1 MLGHEEGVVLY
12 ENKNTQQIKTF
23 VVKQNKDLWDGILT
37 RAQTIVDMVL
47 PPKLS
52 EVASIHYN
60 YCDCKLVKDG
70 ELGLG

>member
-1 MLGHEEGVVLY
+1 MLGHAEGVILY

-23 VVKQNKDLWDGILT
+23 VVKRNDDLWNGILS
-37 RAQTIVDMVL
+37 RAEAIVNMPK

-60 YCDCKLVKDG
+60 YCDCKLVKD
-70 ELGLG
+70 EDLGFG